1 MHFKAIVDRQFYV
14 KINNFQSHWGI
25 ELIWIKQYSFQGG
38 YIIRISCPYTPSNN
52 GVVER
57 KIVILVERKIIM
69 LLNMDNLSCSNRS
82 SYVLVGLVLKSVY
95 LISRLPTHLLH
106 HKSPFELLFKITSQY
121 THLRKFGCQCFPYL
135 KLYNS
140 YKLELRSLPCVLLVY
155 AYQHK
160 GFWCLDL
167 TNHKVYVPSI

>member
-38 YIIRISCPYTPSNN
+38 YIIRISCPCTPSNN
-52 GVVER
+52 GVVEK

-121 THLRKFGCQCFPYL
+121 THLRKFGCQCFPCL

-140 YKLELRSLPCVLLVY
+140 
-155 AYQHK
+155 
-160 GFWCLDL
+160 
-167 TNHKVYVPSI
+167 